1 VIGLDS
7 LINAI
12 QWRHHDVSTEH
23 VPLSEYIAVHDLGLE
38 GTLLFL
44 CPLADPALRA
54 DGRHDSTKEPTRI
67 FAKNNPQKNILVSVT
82 KIWQNNNSNKKDFCK
97 NKNIIYHNFSPKNI
111 IAKKSQYASHK
122 FNLSPKLTL

>member
-12 QWRHHDVSTEH
+12 QCRYHDVSTDH
-23 VPLSEYIAVHDLGLE
+23 VPLSEDIAVHDLGLE

-54 DGRHDSTKEPTRI
+54 DGRHDSAKEPTRI
-67 FAKNNPQKNILVSVT
+67 LPKIIQKMFLLV
-82 KIWQNNNSNKKDFCK
+82 
-97 NKNIIYHNFSPKNI
+97 
-111 IAKKSQYASHK
+111 
-122 FNLSPKLTL
+122 

>member
-82 KIWQNNNSNKKDFCK
+82 KFGRITAVNRTFVKIKTEFITILVLKISSQKNPNIHHINSISVQN
-97 NKNIIYHNFSPKNI
+97 
-111 IAKKSQYASHK
+111 
-122 FNLSPKLTL
+122 